1 MTTISIS
8 TQKKSVAVTFSA
20 NKADQLFL
28 TPTIAVEKTLDR
40 TIVRFALVRYVFN
53 VEIAR

>member
-40 TIVRFALVRYVFN
+40 TIVRFALAHYVFN

>member
-8 TQKKSVAVTFSA
+8 TQKKSMAVTFSA
-20 NKADQLFL
+20 NRADQLFL

-40 TIVRFALVRYVFN
+40 KIVRFALAHYVFN

>member
-8 TQKKSVAVTFSA
+8 TQKKSVAVTFSV

-40 TIVRFALVRYVFN
+40 TIVRFALAHYVFN

>member
-8 TQKKSVAVTFSA
+8 TQKKSVAITFSV

-28 TPTIAVEKTLDR
+28 TPTIAVEKTLDK
-40 TIVRFALVRYVFN
+40 TIVRFALAHYVFN

>member
-8 TQKKSVAVTFSA
+8 TQKKSMAVTFSA
-20 NKADQLFL
+20 NRADQLFL
-28 TPTIAVEKTLDR
+28 APTIAVEKSLDR
-40 TIVRFALVRYVFN
+40 TIVRFALAHYVFN